1 MRMTDSSIA
10 CVAKIVQM
18 AILTGTDVV
27 DNLRLMRFVPTEDGN
42 LDPDPEFVDG
52 LEDSIQKMLEQA
64 ENFASNL

>member
-10 CVAKIVQM
+10 CVAKMVQM

-27 DNLRLMRFVPTEDGN
+27 DNLRLMRFVSNEDGN

-64 ENFASNL
+64 ENFTSNL

>member
-10 CVAKIVQM
+10 CVAKMVQM

-27 DNLRLMRFVPTEDGN
+27 DNLRLMRFVSTEDGQ
-42 LDPDPEFVDG
+42 LDPDPEFLDS
-52 LEDSIQKMLEQA
+52 LEANIQKMLEQT

>member
-10 CVAKIVQM
+10 CVAKMVQM

-27 DNLRLMRFVPTEDGN
+27 DNLRLMRFVSNEDGN

-52 LEDSIQKMLEQA
+52 LEASIQKMLEQA
-64 ENFASNL
+64 YPGIQA

>member
-10 CVAKIVQM
+10 CVAKMVQM

-27 DNLRLMRFVPTEDGN
+27 DNLRLMRFVSNEDGN